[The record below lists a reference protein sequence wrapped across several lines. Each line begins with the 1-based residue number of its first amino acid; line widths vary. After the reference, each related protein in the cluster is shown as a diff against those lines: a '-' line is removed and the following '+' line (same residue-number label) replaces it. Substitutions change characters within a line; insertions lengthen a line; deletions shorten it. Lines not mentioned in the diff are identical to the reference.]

1 MQMRDYKLSER
12 DDKYSH
18 LGCVFGLVVPGPGG
32 LPAVQPVDV
41 VDGCHVVVSAHVVL
55 AQFVEHGVGQDDGL
69 LGLLRLL
76 PVDQL
81 QR

>member
-1 MQMRDYKLSER
+1 MQMRDYRVSELN
-12 DDKYSH
+12 SH
-18 LGCVFGLVVPGPGG
+18 LGGVFGLVVVPGPG

-41 VDGCHVVVSAHVVL
+41 VDRGHVVISAHVVL
-55 AQFVEHGVGQDDGL
+55 AQFVEHRVRQDDGL